1 MSTGINLLFSESVVV
16 LDKIREVVMFWEK
29 AIGQQLENH

>member
-16 LDKIREVVMFWEK
+16 LDEIREVVMFGGK
-29 AIGQQLENH
+29 ASGQQLENR